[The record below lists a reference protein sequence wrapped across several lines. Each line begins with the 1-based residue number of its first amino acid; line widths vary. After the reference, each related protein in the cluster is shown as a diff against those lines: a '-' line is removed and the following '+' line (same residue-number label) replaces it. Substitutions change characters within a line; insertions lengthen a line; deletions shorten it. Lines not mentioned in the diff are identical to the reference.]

1 MRYALIF
8 ERAVAR
14 PAVDVIAAHRRR
26 LASLAADGRV
36 ALAGPFE
43 GGGGLVILDV
53 SSAGEAERIAA
64 EDPFVVHGTHTYRLA
79 RWLQDLGPG
88 AAEPATS
95 ERRVD
100 R

>member
-1 MRYALIF
+1 LRYALIF

-14 PAVDVIAAHRRR
+14 PPDDVIAAHRRR
-26 LASLAADGRV
+26 LAGLAADGRV

-43 GGGGLVILDV
+43 GGGGLIVLDV
-53 SSAGEAERIAA
+53 SSADEAERIAA
-64 EDPFVVHGTHTYRLA
+64 EDPFVVHGTHTYRLV

-88 AAEPATS
+88 AIEPS
-95 ERRVD
+95 SSQRRVA